1 MKENKKER
9 NKIEENN
16 KEQGTEEQKNQEQKD
31 GATIHKDNSLNRLD
45 LSFLKHI
52 DLKEYK
58 LCHLLAY
65 WIYDFAN
72 YHDEE
77 RDFDTTKMI
86 TFKRG
91 NIIKANLGFNVGHEL
106 GGLHYC
112 IVLDKFDNPKDG
124 TLNVIPL
131 TSKKDNKKYPKS
143 AIDLENEIFDILNE
157 LYSKEIKKL
166 SDKYQDIWSLP
177 AEKVEQFTS
186 DFEYVKKIKDEISKM
201 KVGSIALINQIT
213 TISKQRIFD
222 DDILRKVRLS
232 KDSLDLLDKNII
244 KYFTK

>member
-1 MKENKKER
+1 MEENK
-9 NKIEENN
+9 NEEQIN
-16 KEQGTEEQKNQEQKD
+16 KEQKD
-31 GATIHKDNSLNRLD
+31 EATIHKENSLNRLD

-91 NIIKANLGFNVGHEL
+91 NIIKANLGFNIGHEL
-106 GGLHYC
+106 GGLHYY
-112 IVLDKFDNPKDG
+112 IVLDKFDNPKNG

-131 TSKKDNKKYPKS
+131 TSKKDKKYPKS
-143 AIDLENEIFDILNE
+143 TIDLGNEIFDILND
-157 LYSKEIKKL
+157 LYSKEIEKL
-166 SDKYQDIWSLP
+166 SNKYQNIWSLP
-177 AEKVEQFTS
+177 TEKVKQFTS
-186 DFEYVKKIKDEISKM
+186 DFEYVKKIKNEISKM

-222 DDILRKVRLS
+222 DDILRRVRLS
-232 KDSLDLLDKNII
+232 KDCLDLLDKNII
-244 KYFTK
+244 KYFTKQWENCYEFSKIF

>member
-1 MKENKKER
+1 MEENK
-9 NKIEENN
+9 NEEQIN
-16 KEQGTEEQKNQEQKD
+16 KEQKD
-31 GATIHKDNSLNRLD
+31 EATIHKENSLNRLD

-91 NIIKANLGFNVGHEL
+91 NIIKANLGFNIGHEL

-112 IVLDKFDNPKDG
+112 IVLDKFDNPKNG

-131 TSKKDNKKYPKS
+131 TSKKDKKYPKS
-143 AIDLENEIFDILNE
+143 TIDLGNEIFDILND
-157 LYSKEIKKL
+157 LYSKEIEKL
-166 SDKYQDIWSLP
+166 SNKYQNIWSLP
-177 AEKVEQFTS
+177 TEKVEQFTS
-186 DFEYVKKIKDEISKM
+186 DFEYVKKIKNEISKM

-222 DDILRKVRLS
+222 DDILRRVRLS
-232 KDSLDLLDKNII
+232 KDCLDLLDKNII
-244 KYFTK
+244 KYFTKQWENCYEFSKIF